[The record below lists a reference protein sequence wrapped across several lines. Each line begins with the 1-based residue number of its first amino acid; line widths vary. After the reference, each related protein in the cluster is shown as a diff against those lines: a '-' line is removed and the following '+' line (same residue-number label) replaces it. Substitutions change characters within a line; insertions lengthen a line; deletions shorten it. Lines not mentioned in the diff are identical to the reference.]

1 MKIQTSN
8 LFEKCLTIYKVKDE
22 EILKG
27 NKNMWETEEQ
37 RDNLEISL
45 KCFLSRF
52 NLKMI
57 LLKR

>member
-1 MKIQTSN
+1 MKTQTSN

-37 RDNLEISL
+37 
-45 KCFLSRF
+45 
-52 NLKMI
+52 
-57 LLKR
+57 